1 MLARVLNSAK
11 ASCEALQRRALS
23 DTPTSTGCYRTYL
36 ALEYWAV
43 DVAGC
48 EDMGAGSD
56 MEKDIV
62 DDERR
67 AALKVDRVSHCH
79 VVS

>member
-1 MLARVLNSAK
+1 MLARVFNSAK
-11 ASCEALQRRALS
+11 ASCESLQRRALS
-23 DTPTSTGCYRTYL
+23 DIPTSTGPCRTYL
-36 ALEYWAV
+36 ALDCWVV

-48 EDMGAGSD
+48 EDMGAGSE

-67 AALKVDRVSHCH
+67 AALKVDGISYCH